1 MDLHI
6 HTPASSDYQE
16 PNASYLDLLR
26 KAEAEGLDII
36 AFTDHNTVAGYARMQ
51 QEVADLERWE
61 KSRHLSPEEKDRLE
75 EYHRLLDKI
84 LVLPGFELTATFG
97 FHILGIFDPDTPVRA
112 LEHLLLELNVPFA
125 ALDSGETEVGAT
137 SDVLTAYREM
147 AEAGALVIAA
157 HANSSHG
164 VAMVGLGFGGQ
175 TRIAYTQDPNLH
187 ALEVT
192 DLETQRRRTTAA
204 FFNGSKPQYPRRMHC
219 IQGSDAHSIAARGK
233 NPGVGERATEV
244 MLAEVS
250 FEALKQVFLGKD
262 FARTRPARREA
273 EEPYDHVEEARKQGA
288 TIVQAFHEQYTRQG
302 GRLNAILRDVVAL
315 ANTNGGT
322 IYVGVSSNRKVPPKG
337 VDSVKEATNTL
348 RVEIERQVMPRLD
361 VELGALKSQGKD
373 IVRLIVPKGDEAPY
387 VLEGSKIFI
396 REEAES
402 ALAMRDEIVALIA
415 KTLAQP
421 EAPPAPVAET
431 ATMAPEPAPA
441 AALAP
446 EPAPP
451 AEEEA
456 LEAPPP
462 RTGVEI
468 VDSETHEGV
477 TQHTM
482 RDLRNG
488 NEVRS
493 VTRSS
498 ARRLWRYAIALK
510 EKGTFQPDKV
520 TWSGNLGLW
529 HKYVRAGRPHFDLAQ
544 KAPSGKVHIYYG
556 VSEDGIHGPWRA
568 VVGMEG

>member
-219 IQGSDAHSIAARGK
+219 IQGSDTHSIAARGK

>member
-1 MDLHI
+1 VDLHI

-219 IQGSDAHSIAARGK
+219 IQGSDTHSIAARGK